1 MARTDTGLYFD
12 AEARRMRARDREMIP
27 TRLVQAMFGMAFG
40 VLILTA
46 AWVWTGQGTT
56 GRPAPATAMATHSLT
71 IEGQGTAIRVT
82 DDTGRVVLDTDQG
95 GFVSVVNDGL
105 ERARLVARV
114 AGNPPVEIVEWDDG
128 RITMTDP
135 ASGWKTELGSF
146 GPGNLA
152 VWRELVR
159 R

>member
-1 MARTDTGLYFD
+1 MPRTDTGLYFD

-27 TRLVQAMFGMAFG
+27 TRLVHAMFGLAAG
-40 VLILTA
+40 ILALTA
-46 AWVWTGQGTT
+46 LWVWTGQATT
-56 GRPAPATAMATHSLT
+56 GRPDPATAMATHALT
-71 IEGQGTAIRVT
+71 IEGEGTAIRVT
-82 DDTGRVVLDTDQG
+82 DGAGRVLMDTDQG

-114 AGNPPVEIVEWDDG
+114 TGNPPVEIVEWDDG
-128 RITMTDP
+128 RITMTDA
-135 ASGWKTELGSF
+135 ASGWKTELASF

-152 VWRELVR
+152 VWRDLIR